1 MIESHEATRLGQN
14 VKLLTFVSI
23 FYLPLGFCVAV
34 WSINESYSVR
44 SLGLAVLC
52 VGAATYVT
60 VANIDLVARAARLTY
75 GFLLGGSKD
84 RLVDLMSR
92 DADPYWSS
100 LGREFKQY
108 RHPREY
114 VKPTEWL
121 IPLFMVVRVLRR
133 VGVLKRD
140 IRE

>member
-1 MIESHEATRLGQN
+1 MRATPHGER
-14 VKLLTFVSI
+14 
-23 FYLPLGFCVAV
+23 PL
-34 WSINESYSVR
+34 SVEEFEKQTGR
-44 SLGLAVLC
+44 Q
-52 VGAATYVT
+52 
-60 VANIDLVARAARLTY
+60 AR
-75 GFLLGGSKD
+75 D

-121 IPLFMVVRVLRR
+121 IPLFVAVRVLRR
-133 VGVLKRD
+133 IGGLKGG
-140 IRE
+140 IGE